1 MAKVFYQ
8 ISLFFEDIIIK
19 NKDFNYNIFY
29 IFSQSFPIINWRSLF
44 FWQLPLKELPL
55 TKSKVN
61 S

>member
-44 FWQLPLKELPL
+44 F
-55 TKSKVN
+55 
-61 S
+61 